1 MIKTSHL
8 GIHSLILALVF
19 FACVLTLDSC
29 GKKEQAASSLEEAGD
44 QLEQIVDDHS
54 EEDLFEADGTIDYA
68 SDDFEDTDYTDS
80 DEEPAVEAA
89 PTNYSS
95 SSSNS
100 GSQKKFMIVA
110 GNFLLEDNAND
121 MVRKLKN
128 GGFNSA
134 EKVVFDLS
142 QYYTVVAA
150 RFDDRNSADQMAKRL
165 KNEGFDNYVIG
176 SSN

>member
-1 MIKTSHL
+1 
-8 GIHSLILALVF
+8 
-19 FACVLTLDSC
+19 
-29 GKKEQAASSLEEAGD
+29 
-44 QLEQIVDDHS
+44 
-54 EEDLFEADGTIDYA
+54 
-68 SDDFEDTDYTDS
+68 
-80 DEEPAVEAA
+80 
-89 PTNYSS
+89 
-95 SSSNS
+95 
-100 GSQKKFMIVA
+100 MIVA
-110 GNFLLEDNAND
+110 GNFLLEDNANE

-128 GGFNSA
+128 GGYNSA